1 MTDKEKAVYMVY
13 QSVNKRIGC
22 SFEQFA
28 EALKDW
34 NFIPLSENNE
44 VIGAVMQ
51 KNNELHIGY
60 GKQAKSSI
68 LRHIRQP
75 LRDAIKNY
83 GFAETSVMEDNQRGL
98 KFCKRLNFVE
108 IGRDSGRI
116 LLRCHRSKYA

>member
-1 MTDKEKAVYMVY
+1 MTDEQKAVQMIYK
-13 QSVNKRIGC
+13 SVQKRINC

-34 NFIPLSENNE
+34 KFIPLTENND

-51 KNNELHIGY
+51 KGNELHIGY

-68 LRHIRQP
+68 LRHIRKP
-75 LRDAIKNY
+75 LRDAINNY
-83 GFAETSVMEDNQRGL
+83 GFAETFVAEDNQRGL
-98 KFCKRLNFVE
+98 EFCKRLNFVE
-108 IGRDSGRI
+108 ISRDSGRI